1 MATEIPPIN
10 SADAVRAVQVA
21 LVVPE
26 EPAELAGP
34 EDPAE
39 LAVQVALVV
48 PEDPAELAVRGG

>member
-26 EPAELAGP
+26 EPAELAVQAALAGP

-39 LAVQVALVV
+39 LAV
-48 PEDPAELAVRGG
+48 PEDLEVLAVRGG